1 MYKKYKTFLSRYI
14 TLNVAEWNILKLKL
28 KIERYRKGDTIHS
41 MGDICSKLAF
51 INSGLARAYMISED
65 GKDYTWSIFFN
76 DENSE
81 MVNLFVVDYNSF
93 INKRE
98 SSLYIEVLED
108 CELVTLEYSDI
119 EFLYK
124 RFKNGER
131 FGRLMSQE
139 AYSYLHNMV
148 IDRQLKS
155 AKERFDDFM
164 QTTPYLLDKVPQY
177 HIATFLGITP
187 QHLSRLK
194 NDRLSPK
201 S

>member
-1 MYKKYKTFLSRYI
+1 MYAKYKTFLNQYI
-14 TLNVAEWNILKLKL
+14 TLNIVEWNILKLKL
-28 KIERYRKGDTIHS
+28 KIERYKKGDTIHV
-41 MGDICSKLAF
+41 MGDICTKLAF
-51 INSGLARAYMISED
+51 INSGLARAYMISEN

-76 DENSE
+76 DENSQ
-81 MVNLFVVDYNSF
+81 MVNLFVVDYDSF

-108 CELVTLEYSDI
+108 CELVTLEHSDI

-139 AYSYLHNMV
+139 AYSHLHNMV

-155 AKERFDDFM
+155 AKERFNDFM
-164 QTTPYLLDKVPQY
+164 QTTPYLLEKVPQY

-194 NDRLSPK
+194 GTYTID
-201 S
+201 